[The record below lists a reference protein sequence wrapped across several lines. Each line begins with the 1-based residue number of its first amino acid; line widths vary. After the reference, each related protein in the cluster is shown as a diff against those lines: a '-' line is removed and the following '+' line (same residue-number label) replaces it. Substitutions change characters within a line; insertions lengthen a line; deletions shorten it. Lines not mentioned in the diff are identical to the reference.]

1 MPTTNALWTIKAS
14 GAHGPNPQ
22 GPQTNLVG
30 CQLAIITDAL
40 GTHYQF
46 QAPGDIQVTSPGAS
60 LPALPYIFPSFTLNS
75 LTWYIKLKDSI
86 HGSDKHDAHGDWSNE
101 PFTPKFSETDPD
113 TWTAQ
118 AGSGAGGHPDGE
130 DAYAAKA

>member
-1 MPTTNALWTIKAS
+1 MPTTTNALWTITAN

-30 CQLAIITDAL
+30 CQLAIITDTN

-46 QAPGDIQVTSPGAS
+46 QAPGNITVTSPGAS
-60 LPALPYIFPSFTLNS
+60 LPALPYPFQSFTFNS
-75 LTWYIKLKDSI
+75 LTWYIRLNDSI
-86 HGSDKHDAHGDWSNE
+86 HGSDKHDAHGDWSNV
-101 PFTPKFSETDPD
+101 PFGFTATDPD

-118 AGSGAGGHPDGE
+118 AGSGSGGHPE
-130 DAYAAKA
+130 DEEAAAAHG